1 MVDNFSDIDLFFWP
15 RSIAVLGAS
24 ENLSSFGTRYLQ
36 ALTNFGFRGRIFAV
50 NRSGNVVLGHD
61 IYRSVLDLTE
71 RVDLAVIS
79 VPSRFAPDALQDC
92 LRAGIKAAIILG
104 SGFSETDSDEGR
116 ILEEELLRISRQ
128 GIRLMGPNCFG
139 TYSPGGRLTIIPGQR
154 FPVESGGIGLIT
166 QSGQL
171 SEMIVGRSAG
181 EGIRFSNVASFGN
194 ACDINESDLIEYLY
208 HDGET
213 KVVAAYLE
221 GVKQGRR
228 LFDIVSE
235 NSKKKPT
242 IIWKAGLTS
251 AGSAAAKSHTG
262 SLAGSSNVW
271 DAFFR
276 QTSAIQ
282 VLSLEELIDAMI
294 GFSCLPKGCGTR
306 VGLVSGGGAGAVIG
320 ADVCERTG
328 LQMLPMPSD
337 IKDKLRAILPASGTA
352 INNPLDLGV
361 PHQKPDI
368 FKQVLESVAAGENVD
383 VIVIRRVF
391 FSEKLSQTFSDRA
404 GSSAEEL
411 KTLLNV
417 PIEIKKQSGKPVVV
431 ILAEE
436 LTGVN
441 DLELE
446 KERREIRDFFFKNQ
460 IPVFPT
466 EARAFKTIAN
476 MAKYN
481 LVFNAGQQI

>member
-1 MVDNFSDIDLFFWP
+1 MADNFSDMNLFFYP

-36 ALTNFGFRGRIFAV
+36 ALTNFGYKGRIFAV

-61 IYRSVLDLTE
+61 IYRSVLDLPD

-79 VPSRFAPDALQDC
+79 VPARFAPDALRDC

-116 ILEEELLRISRQ
+116 NLEDELLTITRQ

-171 SEMIVGRSAG
+171 SEIIVGRSAG
-181 EGIRFSNVASFGN
+181 EGIRFSRVASFGN
-194 ACDINESDLIEYLY
+194 ACDINESDLLDYLF
-208 HDGET
+208 HDSET
-213 KVVAAYLE
+213 KVVSAYLE
-221 GVKQGRR
+221 GVRQGRR
-228 LFDIVSE
+228 FFDIVRE

-242 IIWKAGLTS
+242 VIWKAGLTS

-262 SLAGSSNVW
+262 SLAGSINVW
-271 DAFFR
+271 SAFFR

-282 VLSLEELIDAMI
+282 VSGMEELIDTMI
-294 GFSCLPKGCGTR
+294 GFSCLPEGCGTR

-320 ADVCERTG
+320 ADICERTG
-328 LQMLPMPSD
+328 LQMPPLPSD
-337 IKDKLRAILPASGTA
+337 IKNKLRAILPASGTA

-361 PHQKPDI
+361 PHQKPDV
-368 FKQVLESVAAGENVD
+368 FTAVLESVAAGDNVD

-391 FSEKLSQTFSDRA
+391 FSEKLSQIFSDSA

-417 PIEIKKQSGKPVVV
+417 PIEIKKRSGKPVVV

-436 LTGVN
+436 LSGVN

-446 KERREIRDFFFKNQ
+446 KERREIRDFFFKNR

-466 EARAFKTIAN
+466 EARAFKAIAN
-476 MAKYN
+476 MAKYHYSC
-481 LVFNAGQQI
+481 L

>member
-1 MVDNFSDIDLFFWP
+1 M
-15 RSIAVLGAS
+15 AVLGAS
-24 ENLSSFGTRYLQ
+24 ENLSSFGTRYLL
-36 ALTNFGFRGRIFAV
+36 ALINFGYRGRIFAV
-50 NRSGNVVLGHD
+50 NRSGNGVLGHS
-61 IYRSVLDLTE
+61 IYRSVLDLPE
-71 RVDLAVIS
+71 KVDLAVIS
-79 VPSRFAPDALQDC
+79 VPARFAPDALRDC
-92 LRAGIKAAIILG
+92 LRAGIKAAIILS
-104 SGFSETDSDEGR
+104 SGFSETGTDEGR
-116 ILEEELLRISRQ
+116 NLEEEILSIAGQ

-154 FPVESGGIGLIT
+154 FPVEPGGIGLIT

-171 SEMIVGRSAG
+171 SEIIVGRSAG
-181 EGIRFSNVASFGN
+181 EGIRFSRVASFGN
-194 ACDINESDLIEYLY
+194 ACDINESDLVEYLY

-228 LFDIVSE
+228 FFNIVRE
-235 NSKKKPT
+235 NTKKKPT

-251 AGSAAAKSHTG
+251 SGSEAAKSHTG
-262 SLAGSSNVW
+262 ALAGSSKVW
-271 DAFFR
+271 EAFFI

-282 VLSLEELIDAMI
+282 VSSLEELIDTMI
-294 GFSCLPKGCGTR
+294 GFSCLPEGCGTR

-320 ADVCERTG
+320 ADICERTG
-328 LQMLPMPSD
+328 LQLLPLPSD
-337 IKDKLRAILPASGTA
+337 IKNKLRAILPASGTA

-361 PHQKPDI
+361 PHQKPDV
-368 FKQVLESVAAGENVD
+368 FTSVLESVAAGENVD

-391 FSEKLSQTFSDRA
+391 FSEKLSRIFSDSA

-411 KTLLNV
+411 KMLLNV
-417 PIEIKKQSGKPVVV
+417 PVEIKKRSGKPVVV

-466 EARAFKTIAN
+466 EARAFKAIAN

-481 LVFNAGQQI
+481 YSKSGISGIRHVG

>member
-1 MVDNFSDIDLFFWP
+1 MADNFSDIDLFFWP

-24 ENLSSFGTRYLQ
+24 ENLSSFGARYLQ
-36 ALTNFGFRGRIFAV
+36 ALMNFGYRGHIFAV

-61 IYRSVLDLTE
+61 IYRSVLDLPE
-71 RVDLAVIS
+71 KVDLAVIS
-79 VPSRFAPDALQDC
+79 VPARFAPDALQDC
-92 LRAGIKAAIILG
+92 LSAGIKAAIILG

-116 ILEEELLRISRQ
+116 ILKDELLRITGQ

-139 TYSPGGRLTIIPGQR
+139 TYNPAGRLTIIPGQR
-154 FPVESGGIGLIT
+154 FPVESGGTGLIT

-171 SEMIVGRSAG
+171 SEMIVSRSAG
-181 EGIRFSNVASFGN
+181 EGIRFSRVASFGN

-213 KVVAAYLE
+213 KVISAYLE

-228 LFDIVSE
+228 FFNIVRE

-242 IIWKAGLTS
+242 IIWKAGITS

-262 SLAGSSNVW
+262 ALAGSRNVW
-271 DAFFR
+271 DGFFR

-282 VLSLEELIDAMI
+282 VFSLEELIDAMI
-294 GFSCLPKGCGTR
+294 GFSCLPEGCGTR

-320 ADVCERTG
+320 ADICERTG

-337 IKDKLRAILPASGTA
+337 IKNKLRGILPASGTA

-361 PHQKPDI
+361 PHQKTDI
-368 FKQVLESVAAGENVD
+368 FKQVLELVATGENVD

-391 FSEKLSQTFSDRA
+391 FSEKLSQTFSDSA

-417 PIEIKKQSGKPVVV
+417 PIEVKEQSGKPVVV

-466 EARAFKTIAN
+466 EERAFKAIAN

-481 LVFNAGQQI
+481 YSRL

>member
-1 MVDNFSDIDLFFWP
+1 MADNFSDIDLFFWP
-15 RSIAVLGAS
+15 QSIAVLGAS

-36 ALTNFGFRGRIFAV
+36 ALTNFGYKGRIFAV
-50 NRSGNVVLGHD
+50 NRSGHVLLGHD
-61 IYRSVLDLTE
+61 IYRSVLDLPE
-71 RVDLAVIS
+71 KADLAVIC
-79 VPSRFAPDALQDC
+79 VPARFAPDALQDC

-116 ILEEELLRISRQ
+116 ILEEELLRITRQ

-154 FPVESGGIGLIT
+154 FPAESGGIGLIT

-171 SEMIVGRSAG
+171 SEIIVGRSAG
-181 EGIRFSNVASFGN
+181 EGIRFSKVASFGN
-194 ACDINESDLIEYLY
+194 ACDINESDLFEYLY

-213 KVVAAYLE
+213 KVVSAYLE

-228 LFDIVSE
+228 LFDIVRE

-262 SLAGSSNVW
+262 SLAGNSNVW

-282 VLSLEELIDAMI
+282 AFSLEELIDAMI
-294 GFSCLPKGCGTR
+294 GFSCLPEGCGTR

-320 ADVCERTG
+320 ADICERTG

-337 IKDKLRAILPASGTA
+337 IKNKLRAILPASGTA
-352 INNPLDLGV
+352 VNNPLDLGV

-368 FKQVLESVAAGENVD
+368 FKTVLESVASGENVD

-417 PIEIKKQSGKPVVV
+417 PIEIKKQSGKPIVV

-466 EARAFKTIAN
+466 EARAFKAIAN

-481 LVFNAGQQI
+481 YSRL